1 MKIENP
7 IVFFDIETTG
17 LSQTNDRIV
26 EIYMLKK
33 NPDGTE
39 EEFYSRFNPYPV
51 QVSKEAEDLHGL
63 SNEDLMSEPGFK
75 EKSRD
80 ILAFIEGC
88 DIGGYNILGFD
99 LPFLTEEFIRCGI
112 DYSFARPHTKG
123 IRIFD
128 VYKIWTESEP
138 RNLIGAS
145 KRFLKEDL
153 VNAHQ
158 AKADVIATARVF
170 EKQLEEFGNM
180 YEDVNDLAELTS
192 KLKNKLDLSGKFIIN
207 ENHQICLSFG
217 KYKDKTVQ
225 EIFRDDSGYFL
236 WMAEKSD
243 MSNEVKKLAKSIY
256 EKLSAIR
263 SNA

>member
-1 MKIENP
+1 MKIEKP

-17 LSQTNDRIV
+17 LSHTNDRIV

-51 QVSKEAEDLHGL
+51 PVNPEAEKLHGL
-63 SNEDLMSEPGFK
+63 SNEDLMTEPYFK
-75 EKSRD
+75 DRAHEV
-80 ILAFIEGC
+80 LQFMEGC

-153 VNAHQ
+153 VDAHQ

-170 EKQLEEFGNM
+170 EKQLEEFGNL
-180 YEDVNDLAELTS
+180 YEDANDLSESTVN
-192 KLKNKLDLSGKFIIN
+192 LKNKLDLSGKFIIN
-207 ENHQICLSFG
+207 EDHKICISFG
-217 KYKDKTVQ
+217 KHKDKTVQ
-225 EIFRDDSGYFL
+225 EIFRDDSGYLL
-236 WMAEKSD
+236 WMAEKSEF
-243 MSNEVKKLAKSIY
+243 SNEVKKLAKSIY
-256 EKLSAIR
+256 EKLDALR